1 LFGFFSTASILDVCG
16 DLGYLLINQLEK
28 RQIRGQEAEKMKI
41 EGERKKGLVW
51 AAAEARNLGL
61 GLYSLYH
68 LHLVFI
74 LGRLWF
80 YFYG

>member
-1 LFGFFSTASILDVCG
+1 M
-16 DLGYLLINQLEK
+16 
-28 RQIRGQEAEKMKI
+28 RGQEAEKMKI

-68 LHLVFI
+68 LHLVII
-74 LGRLWF
+74 LGRFCF